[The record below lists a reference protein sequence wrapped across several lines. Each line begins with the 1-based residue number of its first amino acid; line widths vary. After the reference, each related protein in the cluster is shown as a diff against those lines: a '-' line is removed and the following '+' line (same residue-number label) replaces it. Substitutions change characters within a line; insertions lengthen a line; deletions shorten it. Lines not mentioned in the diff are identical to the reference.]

1 MMLVRRRGLDC
12 AGVSVVHATVRNTLR
27 AERSCEL
34 TARTRN
40 LPRRAA
46 MKSDNSVK
54 VSMKVSDDRVE
65 DIKQTTSRSS
75 ISPTDHGSG
84 HGGMGRNSIEQ
95 VEFVTHKRSSVKQ
108 TLSRAKH
115 QSSTEGFM
123 TKTEG
128 ASRRRP
134 PRPKTWRKRWI
145 RNSASDIASS
155 IPTAATDAMKHLP
168 KLIYGSNKVEL
179 DMFDGEDVPAQD
191 ADLSV
196 SELTSSLRMIIKR

>member
-1 MMLVRRRGLDC
+1 
-12 AGVSVVHATVRNTLR
+12 
-27 AERSCEL
+27 
-34 TARTRN
+34 
-40 LPRRAA
+40 

-84 HGGMGRNSIEQ
+84 GVGMGRNSIEQ
-95 VEFVTHKRSSVKQ
+95 VEFLTHKRSSVKQ
-108 TLSRAKH
+108 TLSRRSIGFH
-115 QSSTEGFM
+115 RGSFM
-123 TKTEG
+123 TKTRG
-128 ASRRRP
+128 SFTTKTASAEDLEKALD
-134 PRPKTWRKRWI
+134 PKH
-145 RNSASDIASS
+145 ASDIASS

>member
-1 MMLVRRRGLDC
+1 
-12 AGVSVVHATVRNTLR
+12 
-27 AERSCEL
+27 
-34 TARTRN
+34 
-40 LPRRAA
+40 

-84 HGGMGRNSIEQ
+84 GVGMGRNSIEQ
-95 VEFVTHKRSSVKQ
+95 VEFLTHKRSSVKQ
-108 TLSRAKH
+108 TLSRR
-115 QSSTEGFM
+115 SIGFHRGSFT
-123 TKTEG
+123 TKT
-128 ASRRRP
+128 ASAKDLEKALD
-134 PRPKTWRKRWI
+134 PKH
-145 RNSASDIASS
+145 ASDIASS

>member
-1 MMLVRRRGLDC
+1 
-12 AGVSVVHATVRNTLR
+12 
-27 AERSCEL
+27 
-34 TARTRN
+34 
-40 LPRRAA
+40 

-84 HGGMGRNSIEQ
+84 GVGMGRNSIEQ
-95 VEFVTHKRSSVKQ
+95 VEFLTHKRSSVKQ
-108 TLSRAKH
+108 TLSRRSIGFH
-115 QSSTEGFM
+115 RGSFM
-123 TKTEG
+123 TKTGGSKDLEK
-128 ASRRRP
+128 ALD
-134 PRPKTWRKRWI
+134 PKH
-145 RNSASDIASS
+145 ASDIASS